1 MMPLYVRALYSAIKA
16 YGPMPFDQ
24 SAAICAYIANSKLN
38 TMQADLRM
46 HTSSA
51 ISEHYLSLTA
61 EKYIQICKEIPD
73 VVGDEHL
80 PYDKYFK
87 GVRR

>member
-1 MMPLYVRALYSAIKA
+1 MIPLYARALYSAIKA
-16 YGPMPFDQ
+16 YGPIPFDQ
-24 SAAICAYIANSKLN
+24 AASICACIANSKLN

-51 ISEHYLSLTA
+51 IEVHYLSLTTD
-61 EKYIQICKEIPD
+61 KRITISKEMPD
-73 VVGDEHL
+73 IVGDEHL
-80 PYDKYFK
+80 PWDKYFK

>member
-1 MMPLYVRALYSAIKA
+1 MIPLHIRALYSAIKM

-51 ISEHYLSLTA
+51 IEDQYLSLTA
-61 EKYIQICKEIPD
+61 EKYIQITKEMPG
-73 VVGDEHL
+73 VVGDEYL